1 MPPERATRDW
11 VCQRITRTAN
21 GWARIRLDL
30 AESSAERSRVLI
42 DQIQAIPEG
51 VDAEVWLPDDLE
63 HGAFPLC
70 HRLEQL
76 GVRVRHLPLPIMRRA
91 YQTPTGLLRL
101 SGRSAGLVQR
111 LHAHRPDV
119 VYCTTSAT
127 FLAAPAAR
135 LAQVPHVIG
144 HVHEIWSDMDR
155 RILGPLARSCGQ
167 LLAISTAVR
176 DRIRTTY
183 GLCST
188 VVSAPVTAP
197 APVEGAVSPDASLTD
212 APFFLCISRLLS
224 YKNVDKVI
232 EAFRG
237 SGRRLVVVG
246 RGPEKDALQAI
257 CPDNVTMLQDLTDAE
272 MAWLY
277 QHCAAVVAA
286 SYEDYG
292 LTPLEGGMYGKPCVV
307 LRWGGFLDTVV
318 EGINGEFF
326 DEPEPEQIRDAVDR
340 VVAMDWDT
348 DVIRHHV
355 HKFEESA
362 FISEIR
368 RVIDESTPGPK
379 PAEPGATELRPTD
392 LGPAASAKEMV

>member
-1 MPPERATRDW
+1 MVTDDAPRPRIAIAHDYLTQRGGAEKVVLSLSRAFPDAVIHTLLFEPDQTYPEFADKTVVTSPVNRIGFLRKNHRAALPLLPFAASRMVIDADIVLTS
-11 VCQRITRTAN
+11 TS
-21 GWARIRLDL
+21 GWAHGFSTTGTKIVYCYSPARWLYQTDVYLGETPSTLKRF
-30 AESSAERSRVLI
+30 AMSAMGPGLKRW
-42 DQIQAIPEG
+42 D
-51 VDAEVWLPDDLE
+51 
-63 HGAFPLC
+63 
-70 HRLEQL
+70 
-76 GVRVRHLPLPIMRRA
+76 RRA
-91 YQTPTGLLRL
+91 AY
-101 SGRSAGLVQR
+101 S
-111 LHAHRPDV
+111 
-119 VYCTTSAT
+119 C
-127 FLAAPAAR
+127 
-135 LAQVPHVIG
+135 
-144 HVHEIWSDMDR
+144 DR
-155 RILGPLARSCGQ
+155 Y
-167 LLAISTAVR
+167 LAISNAVR

-183 GLCST
+183 GLSST

-277 QHCAAVVAA
+277 QHCVAVVAA

-355 HKFEESA
+355 HKFDESA